1 MDMFYKGNSMSQDIL
16 SPHRERH
23 KKISPSLSL
32 CANKAGKIE
41 VSHSEVRKIVSTLT
55 RFFLPQTL
63 THTHNGVKR
72 SKNRVNADTIFFT
85 SNAHTRTHTQNNIF
99 CNRDGKT
106 QVIYCTINVTHY
118 CTQSL
123 TFVNLRRY

>member
-1 MDMFYKGNSMSQDIL
+1 MDMFYKGNSMSHDIF

-41 VSHSEVRKIVSTLT
+41 KVKFLIVNRCILQVSHSEVRKIVSTLT

-63 THTHNGVKR
+63 TH
-72 SKNRVNADTIFFT
+72 
-85 SNAHTRTHTQNNIF
+85 THTQNNIF